1 MQKWII
7 LIIISVIVV
16 LGIFIVLNV
25 NVETEYVPE
34 AEIEDAELRKT
45 VVTLYFKNKNTEELA
60 RESRLIDSKDLLKNP
75 YEALLKLL
83 LDGPEN
89 SSYEKVFPEGVEVLN
104 ATLNNNCVEINVNKA
119 LEEAKLD
126 ESQIEEL
133 LDSIY
138 STLSELT
145 EVSSIKVLIEGNEVD
160 GISKSISKLEVEN
173 NDENKI

>member
-7 LIIISVIVV
+7 LIIISVIVI

-34 AEIEDAELRKT
+34 TEIEDSELRKT

-60 RESRLIDSKDLLKNP
+60 RESRLIDSKNLLRNP

-83 LDGPEN
+83 LDG
-89 SSYEKVFPEGVEVLN
+89 KTFPEGVEILN

-119 LEEAKLD
+119 LEEAKLND
-126 ESQIEEL
+126 DQIEKL

-145 EVSSIKVLIEGNEVD
+145 EVSSIKVLVEGNEVD
-160 GISKSISKLEVEN
+160 GISKVVSKLEVEN